1 MLTVNREIRK
11 NLLRILGGMLS
22 KLNTKG
28 RIWLLLIAWILFT
41 GLCVADMFDLSDD
54 IVLPTALGQLAVP
67 PASTDDPKSH
77 VFVLKVFLY
86 RGEFDPLSLIGDSDV
101 SPMFSMP
108 STHRD
113 TPLYQ
118 RHSVYRI

>member
-1 MLTVNREIRK
+1 MF
-11 NLLRILGGMLS
+11 S
-22 KLNTKG
+22 KLNATG
-28 RIWLLLIAWILFT
+28 RIWILLIAWILFT
-41 GLCVADMFDLSDD
+41 GLDVADMFDLTDD
-54 IVLPTALGQLAVP
+54 IVLPTAVGQPAVAP
-67 PASTDDPKSH
+67 TSPEEQKPH

-101 SPMFSMP
+101 LPMFSMP
-108 STHRD
+108 FTHRD

>member
-1 MLTVNREIRK
+1 
-11 NLLRILGGMLS
+11 MLS
-22 KLNTKG
+22 KLNAKG
-28 RIWLLLIAWILFT
+28 RIWILLIAWILFT

-67 PASTDDPKSH
+67 PASTDDPKPH
-77 VFVLKVFLY
+77 VFVLNVFLY
-86 RGEFDPLSLIGDSDV
+86 RDEFDPLSLIGDSDL
-101 SPMFSMP
+101 SSMFSMP
-108 STHRD
+108 FAHRD

>member
-1 MLTVNREIRK
+1 
-11 NLLRILGGMLS
+11 MLS
-22 KLNTKG
+22 NLNAKG
-28 RIWLLLIAWILFT
+28 RIWILLIAWILFT

-54 IVLPTALGQLAVP
+54 IALPTALGQLAVP
-67 PASTDDPKSH
+67 PASTDDPKPH
-77 VFVLKVFLY
+77 VFVLKVFVY
-86 RGEFDPLSLIGDSDV
+86 GSEFDTLSLIGDSDV

-108 STHRD
+108 FTHRD

>member
-1 MLTVNREIRK
+1 MR
-11 NLLRILGGMLS
+11 S
-22 KLNTKG
+22 KLNAQG
-28 RIWLLLIAWILFT
+28 RIWILLIAWILFT

-54 IVLPTALGQLAVP
+54 IGLPSALVQLVVA
-67 PASTDDPKSH
+67 PASTDDPKPH

-86 RGEFDPLSLIGDSDV
+86 GGDFDPLSLIGESHV
-101 SPMFSMP
+101 SPMFAVSF
-108 STHRD
+108 TRD

>member
-1 MLTVNREIRK
+1 
-11 NLLRILGGMLS
+11 MLS
-22 KLNTKG
+22 KLSAKG
-28 RIWLLLIAWILFT
+28 RIWILLIAWILFT

-67 PASTDDPKSH
+67 PPFIDDPKQH
-77 VFVLKVFLY
+77 VFVLKIFLY
-86 RGEFDPLSLIGDSDV
+86 RGEFDPLSLVGDSDV

-108 STHRD
+108 FTHRD

-118 RHSVYRI
+118 RHSIYRI

>member
-1 MLTVNREIRK
+1 
-11 NLLRILGGMLS
+11 MLS
-22 KLNTKG
+22 KLNAKG
-28 RIWLLLIAWILFT
+28 RIWILLIAWILFT
-41 GLCVADMFDLSDD
+41 GLSVADMFDLSDD
-54 IVLPTALGQLAVP
+54 IVLPTALGQLAVA
-67 PASTDDPKSH
+67 PASTDDPKPH

-86 RGEFDPLSLIGDSDV
+86 RGEVDPLSLIGASDV

-108 STHRD
+108 FTDRD

>member
-1 MLTVNREIRK
+1 MRAKPNAH
-11 NLLRILGGMLS
+11 
-22 KLNTKG
+22 G
-28 RIWLLLIAWILFT
+28 RIWILLIAWILFT

-54 IVLPTALGQLAVP
+54 IGLPTVLGQLAVA
-67 PASTDDPKSH
+67 PASTDDPKPH

-86 RGEFDPLSLIGDSDV
+86 GGDFDPLSLIGASDV
-101 SPMFSMP
+101 SPMFLVSC
-108 STHRD
+108 TRRD